1 MKKIIEIKRGD
12 IVPENA
18 KWLTSKTVI
27 VKEWEEQ
34 TGHELQRNGGYEV
47 FREYAQYDVFEVLV
61 EALKEVDE
69 KLQVK

>member
-18 KWLTSKTVI
+18 KWLTSRTLI

-34 TGHELQRNGGYEV
+34 TGHELQSNAYEV
-47 FREYAQYDVFEVLV
+47 FREYAEYDVFEVTI
-61 EALKEVDE
+61 EALKEIKE
-69 KLQVK
+69 